1 MDPRSDR
8 RGLTLAAGDGS
19 PRASAVLAAVRR
31 KRQDAAPSR
40 RRMRLE
46 DYWGIGPKTSER
58 LVSALGTSRAIE
70 AIESADVRA
79 LVDAGLHRGR
89 ATRILRRANGETGM
103 DVLATGDTRSVYD
116 DLLSLAANGALTAH
130 AADRIRVLTPLA
142 DRDAVEDR
150 LDRVVAARDAWE
162 GLAEADRERVVE
174 AFDAYDEAEGSD
186 LAAVETALALR
197 EAGLDEGPFEAI
209 GGLEAE
215 ALRDAANALA
225 DVRGSID
232 PTSVD
237 GDGEIEVARGA
248 DDELDRLRDRL
259 DAAEEL
265 ANSAFDVLDAVRDGS
280 LRDFEAL
287 EAATVDHVASE
298 TGVDPATVRS
308 VAPDEALD
316 AADFVSA
323 TLRDLVVELEESV
336 AEREAAVAEDIRERI
351 GETGAETEGERG
363 DGERGGHV
371 ARAVTAVSD
380 AAFLLSLARFA
391 ADYDLVRPTL
401 VDDGIAVRNARNPFI
416 AGEVQPVSYAVGTH
430 SLAGDGGVASADAP
444 PTGDRVSVLTG
455 ANSGGKTTLLETICA
470 VALLASMGLPVPA
483 EAAEVGAFDRIVFH
497 RRHASFNAG
506 VLESTLKSVVPP
518 LVEDGRT
525 LMLVDEFEA
534 ITEPGR
540 AADLLNGLV
549 TLTVDRGA
557 LGVYVTHLAEDLS
570 PLPEAARIDGIFAEG
585 LTSDLELRVD
595 YQPRFGTIGKS
606 TPEFIVS
613 RLVAN
618 ASDRGV
624 RAGFEHLAGAVG
636 EEAVQRTLSDAEW
649 AGDDD

>member
-1 MDPRSDR
+1 
-8 RGLTLAAGDGS
+8 
-19 PRASAVLAAVRR
+19 
-31 KRQDAAPSR
+31 
-40 RRMRLE
+40 MRLE
-46 DYWGIGPKTSER
+46 DYWGIGPKTSEQ
-58 LVSALGTSRAIE
+58 LVSALGTSRAVE

-89 ATRILRRANGETGM
+89 ATRILRRANGAAGM
-103 DVLATGDTRSVYD
+103 EVLATGDTRSVYD
-116 DLLSLAANGALTAH
+116 DLLSLAAGYALTDH
-130 AADRIRVLTPLA
+130 AADRIRVLTPLF
-142 DRDAVEDR
+142 DREAVESR
-150 LDRVVAARDAWE
+150 LDDVVAARDAWE
-162 GLAEADRERVVE
+162 GLDDDDRDRIVD

-197 EAGLDEGPFEAI
+197 ASGLVDPPFDDLGALDEGR
-209 GGLEAE
+209 
-215 ALRDAANALA
+215 LRDAADALA
-225 DVRGSID
+225 DVRGAID
-232 PTSVD
+232 P
-237 GDGEIEVARGA
+237 GEDGEIEIAEGA
-248 DDELDRLRDRL
+248 DAELDRRREQL
-259 DAAEEL
+259 DAARDL
-265 ANSAFDVLDAVRDGS
+265 ANSAFDVLDTVRDGS

-287 EAATVDHVASE
+287 EAATIDHIAAE
-298 TGVDPATVRS
+298 TDVEPATVRG
-308 VAPDEALD
+308 VAPDDALD
-316 AADFVSA
+316 AADFVSG
-323 TLRDLVVELEESV
+323 TLRALVTELEASV
-336 AEREAAVAEDIRERI
+336 ADREERVAADIRERI
-351 GETGAETEGERG
+351 GGVATRDGASNDADESASDGGGEPTGDT
-363 DGERGGHV
+363 DV

-380 AAFLLSLARFA
+380 AAFRLSLARFA
-391 ADYDLVRPTL
+391 AECDLTRPTI
-401 VDDGIAVRNARNPFI
+401 VDDGVAVRNARNLFI
-416 AGEVQPVSYAVGTH
+416 SGDVQPVSYAIGNH
-430 SLAGDGGVASADAP
+430 SLADGSGVASTEAP

-455 ANSGGKTTLLETICA
+455 ANSGGKTTLLETVCA

-483 EAAEVGAFDRIVFH
+483 EEAEVGAFDRIVFH

-557 LGVYVTHLAEDLS
+557 LGVYVTHLADDLS
-570 PLPEAARIDGIFAEG
+570 PLPDAARIDGIFAEG
-585 LTSDLELRVD
+585 LTNDLDLRVD
-595 YQPRFGTIGKS
+595 YQPRFETIGKS

-618 ASDRGV
+618 ATDRGV

-649 AGDDD
+649 AGTDD

>member
-1 MDPRSDR
+1 
-8 RGLTLAAGDGS
+8 
-19 PRASAVLAAVRR
+19 
-31 KRQDAAPSR
+31 
-40 RRMRLE
+40 MRLE

-70 AIESADVRA
+70 AIEAADVRA

-89 ATRILRRANGETGM
+89 ATRILRRANGEAGM

-116 DLLSLAANGALTAH
+116 DLLSLAAGHALTAH

-142 DRDAVEDR
+142 DRDAVETR
-150 LDRVVAARDAWE
+150 LDSVVAARDAWE
-162 GLAEADRERVVE
+162 GLTEADRDRVTE
-174 AFDAYDEAEGSD
+174 AFDAYDDAEGSD

-197 EAGLDEGPFEAI
+197 EAGLDDGPFEAI
-209 GGLEAE
+209 GELEAD
-215 ALRDAANALA
+215 ALQDAADALA
-225 DVRGSID
+225 DVRGQID
-232 PTSVD
+232 PS
-237 GDGEIEVARGA
+237 GAGSDGEIEVARGA
-248 DDELDRLRDRL
+248 DDELDRLRDQL

-287 EAATVDHVASE
+287 EAATIDHVASE

-308 VAPDEALD
+308 VAPDDALD

-323 TLRDLVVELEESV
+323 TLRDLVAELEEAV
-336 AEREAAVAEDIRERI
+336 AEREETVAADIRERI
-351 GETGAETEGERG
+351 GGVRATGEDDGDAA
-363 DGERGGHV
+363 DGERGRDETDDEPGSHV
-371 ARAVTAVSD
+371 ARAVSAVSD

-391 ADYDLVRPTL
+391 AAYDLVRPTL

-416 AGEVQPVSYAVGTH
+416 AGDVQPVSYAVGTH
-430 SLAGDGGVASADAP
+430 SLADDAGVASVDAP

-455 ANSGGKTTLLETICA
+455 ANSGGKTTLLETVCA
-470 VALLASMGLPVPA
+470 VALLASMGIPVPA
-483 EAAEVGAFDRIVFH
+483 ESAEVGAFDRIVFH

-570 PLPEAARIDGIFAEG
+570 PLPDAARIDGIFAEG
-585 LTSDLELRVD
+585 LTNDLELRVD
-595 YQPRFGTIGKS
+595 YQPRFGTVGKS

-649 AGDDD
+649 TSGDD

>member
-1 MDPRSDR
+1 
-8 RGLTLAAGDGS
+8 
-19 PRASAVLAAVRR
+19 
-31 KRQDAAPSR
+31 
-40 RRMRLE
+40 MRLE

-58 LVSALGTSRAIE
+58 LTEALGTERAVE

-89 ATRILRRANGETGM
+89 ATRILRRANGEAGM
-103 DVLATGDTRSVYD
+103 DVLATGDARSVYD
-116 DLLSLAANGALTAH
+116 DLLALAAGEALTAH
-130 AADRIRVLTPLA
+130 AADRIRVLTPLL
-142 DRDAVEDR
+142 DRDAVESR
-150 LDRVVAARDAWE
+150 LDRVVAARDAWA
-162 GLAEADRERVVE
+162 GLDDAERGAVAD
-174 AFDAYDEAEGSD
+174 AFAAYDEAEGSD
-186 LAAVETALALR
+186 LAAVETAVALR
-197 EAGLDEGPFEAI
+197 EARLTDGPFADV
-209 GGLEAE
+209 GALDGDR
-215 ALRDAANALA
+215 LRDAADALA

-232 PTSVD
+232 PAGGLD
-237 GDGEIEVARGA
+237 GDDIEIASGA
-248 DDELDRLRDRL
+248 DAELDRLRDQL
-259 DAAEEL
+259 SAARDL
-265 ANSAFDVLDAVRDGS
+265 ADSAFDVLESVRDGS

-287 EAATVDHVASE
+287 EAATIDHVARE
-298 TGVDPATVRS
+298 TGVEPATVRS
-308 VAPDEALD
+308 AAPDEALD
-316 AADFVSA
+316 AADFVSG
-323 TLRDLVVELEESV
+323 TLRDLVVELESAVE
-336 AEREAAVAEDIRERI
+336 EREAAVAADIRERL
-351 GETGAETEGERG
+351 GDESAADASDDGDEAESDDG
-363 DGERGGHV
+363 DTTV
-371 ARAVTAVSD
+371 ARAATAVSD
-380 AAFLLSLARFA
+380 AAFLLSLGRFA
-391 ADYDLVRPTL
+391 AENGHVRPTL
-401 VDDGIAVRNARNPFI
+401 VDDGIAVRGARNPFLD
-416 AGEVQPVSYAVGTH
+416 GEVQPVSYGVGSH
-430 SLAGDGGVASADAP
+430 SLADDAGVASADAP

-455 ANSGGKTTLLETICA
+455 ANSGGKTTLLETLCA

-483 EAAEVGAFDRIVFH
+483 DAAEVGTFDRIVFH

-518 LVEDGRT
+518 LVADGRT

-570 PLPEAARIDGIFAEG
+570 PLPDAARIDGIFAEG
-585 LTSDLELRVD
+585 LTSDLDLRVD
-595 YQPRFGTIGKS
+595 YQPRFETVGKS

-649 AGDDD
+649 TANDD

>member
-1 MDPRSDR
+1 
-8 RGLTLAAGDGS
+8 
-19 PRASAVLAAVRR
+19 
-31 KRQDAAPSR
+31 
-40 RRMRLE
+40 MRLE

-58 LVSALGTSRAIE
+58 LTEALGTERAVE

-89 ATRILRRANGETGM
+89 ATRILRRANGEAGM
-103 DVLATGDTRSVYD
+103 DVLATGDARSVYD
-116 DLLSLAANGALTAH
+116 DLLSLAADAALTAH
-130 AADRIRVLTPLA
+130 AADRIRVLTPLL
-142 DRDAVEDR
+142 DRDAVEER
-150 LDRVVAARDAWE
+150 LDRVVAARDAWSD
-162 GLAEADRERVVE
+162 LDEADREAVAD
-174 AFDAYDEAEGSD
+174 AFAAYDEADGSD
-186 LAAVETALALR
+186 LAAVETAVALR
-197 EAGLDEGPFEAI
+197 EAGLTDGPFADV
-209 GGLEAE
+209 GALDGDR
-215 ALRDAANALA
+215 LRDAADALA

-232 PTSVD
+232 PAGGLD
-237 GDGEIEVARGA
+237 GDEIEIASGA
-248 DDELDRLRDRL
+248 DDELDRLREQL
-259 DAAEEL
+259 SAARDL
-265 ANSAFDVLDAVRDGS
+265 ADSAFDVLESVRDGS

-287 EAATVDHVASE
+287 EAATIDHVARE
-298 TGVDPATVRS
+298 TGVEPATVRS
-308 VAPDEALD
+308 ASPDEALD
-316 AADFVSA
+316 AADFVSG
-323 TLRDLVVELEESV
+323 TLRDLVAELEAAV
-336 AEREAAVAEDIRERI
+336 DEREAAVAADVRERL
-351 GETGAETEGERG
+351 GENDSPDESGG
-363 DGERGGHV
+363 DTTV
-371 ARAVTAVSD
+371 ARAATAVSD
-380 AAFLLSLARFA
+380 AAFLLSLGRFA
-391 ADYDLVRPTL
+391 AENGHVRPTL
-401 VDDGIAVRNARNPFI
+401 VDDGIAVRGARNPFL
-416 AGEVQPVSYAVGTH
+416 GGDVQPVSYGVGSH
-430 SLAGDGGVASADAP
+430 SLADEPGVASADAP

-455 ANSGGKTTLLETICA
+455 ANSGGKTTLLETLCA

-483 EAAEVGAFDRIVFH
+483 DAAEVGTFDRIVFH

-518 LVEDGRT
+518 LTADGRT

-570 PLPEAARIDGIFAEG
+570 PLPDAARIDGIFAEG
-585 LTSDLELRVD
+585 LTNDLELRVD

-618 ASDRGV
+618 AGDRGV

-649 AGDDD
+649 AANDD

>member
-1 MDPRSDR
+1 
-8 RGLTLAAGDGS
+8 
-19 PRASAVLAAVRR
+19 
-31 KRQDAAPSR
+31 
-40 RRMRLE
+40 MRLE

-89 ATRILRRANGETGM
+89 ATRILRRANGEAGM
-103 DVLATGDTRSVYD
+103 DVLATGDSRSVYD
-116 DLLSLAANGALTAH
+116 DLLSLAAGRALTAH
-130 AADRIRVLTPLA
+130 AADRIRVLTPLS
-142 DRDAVEDR
+142 DREAVETR
-150 LDRVVAARDAWE
+150 LDGVVAARDAWE
-162 GLAEADRERVVE
+162 DLAEADRERVTE
-174 AFDAYDEAEGSD
+174 AFDAYDDAEGSD
-186 LAAVETALALR
+186 LAAVETAIALR
-197 EAGLDEGPFEAI
+197 EAGLDDGPFEAI
-209 GGLEAE
+209 GGLEAD
-215 ALRDAANALA
+215 ALRDAADALA
-225 DVRGSID
+225 DVRGQID
-232 PTSVD
+232 QTGAG

-287 EAATVDHVASE
+287 EAATIDRVASE

-308 VAPDEALD
+308 VAPDDALD

-323 TLRDLVVELEESV
+323 TLRDLVVELEEAV
-336 AEREAAVAEDIRERI
+336 AEREATVAADIRERI
-351 GETGAETEGERG
+351 GGVQAGADDEDADG
-363 DGERGGHV
+363 DGESEDRDGHV
-371 ARAVTAVSD
+371 ARAVAAVSD
-380 AAFLLSLARFA
+380 AAVLLSLARFA
-391 ADYDLVRPTL
+391 AAYDLVRPTL

-416 AGEVQPVSYAVGTH
+416 AGDVQPVSYAVGTH
-430 SLAGDGGVASADAP
+430 SLADDAGVARVDAP

-455 ANSGGKTTLLETICA
+455 ANSGGKTTLLETICT

-549 TLTVDRGA
+549 TLTVERGA

-570 PLPEAARIDGIFAEG
+570 PLPEHARIDGIFAEG
-585 LTSDLELRVD
+585 LTNELELRVD

-649 AGDDD
+649 AGGDD

>member
-1 MDPRSDR
+1 
-8 RGLTLAAGDGS
+8 
-19 PRASAVLAAVRR
+19 
-31 KRQDAAPSR
+31 
-40 RRMRLE
+40 MRLE

-89 ATRILRRANGETGM
+89 ATRILRRANGEAGM

-116 DLLSLAANGALTAH
+116 DLLSLAAGHALTAH
-130 AADRIRVLTPLA
+130 AADRIRVLTPLS
-142 DRDAVEDR
+142 DREAVETR
-150 LDRVVAARDAWE
+150 LDGVVAARDAWE
-162 GLAEADRERVVE
+162 DLAEADRERVTE
-174 AFDAYDEAEGSD
+174 AFDAYDDAEGSD
-186 LAAVETALALR
+186 LAAVETAIALR
-197 EAGLDEGPFEAI
+197 EAGLDDGPFEAI
-209 GGLEAE
+209 GGLEAD
-215 ALRDAANALA
+215 ALRDAADALA
-225 DVRGSID
+225 DVRGQID
-232 PTSVD
+232 QTGAG

-287 EAATVDHVASE
+287 EAATIDRVASE

-308 VAPDEALD
+308 VAPDDALD

-323 TLRDLVVELEESV
+323 TLRDLVVELEEAV
-336 AEREAAVAEDIRERI
+336 AEREATVAADIRERI
-351 GETGAETEGERG
+351 GGVQAGADDEDADG
-363 DGERGGHV
+363 DGESEDRDGHV
-371 ARAVTAVSD
+371 ARAVAAVSD
-380 AAFLLSLARFA
+380 AAVLLSLARFA
-391 ADYDLVRPTL
+391 AGYDLVRPTL

-416 AGEVQPVSYAVGTH
+416 AGDVQPVSYAVGTH
-430 SLAGDGGVASADAP
+430 SLADDAGVASVDAP

-455 ANSGGKTTLLETICA
+455 ANSGGKTTLLETICT

-525 LMLVDEFEA
+525 LMLVDEF
-534 ITEPGR
+534 
-540 AADLLNGLV
+540 
-549 TLTVDRGA
+549 
-557 LGVYVTHLAEDLS
+557 
-570 PLPEAARIDGIFAEG
+570 
-585 LTSDLELRVD
+585 
-595 YQPRFGTIGKS
+595 
-606 TPEFIVS
+606 
-613 RLVAN
+613 
-618 ASDRGV
+618 
-624 RAGFEHLAGAVG
+624 
-636 EEAVQRTLSDAEW
+636 
-649 AGDDD
+649 

>member
-1 MDPRSDR
+1 
-8 RGLTLAAGDGS
+8 
-19 PRASAVLAAVRR
+19 
-31 KRQDAAPSR
+31 
-40 RRMRLE
+40 MRLE

-58 LVSALGTSRAIE
+58 LVSALGTSRALE
-70 AIESADVRA
+70 AIEAADVRA

-89 ATRILRRANGETGM
+89 ATRILRRANGEAGM

-116 DLLSLAANGALTAH
+116 DLLSLAAGHALTAH
-130 AADRIRVLTPLA
+130 AADRIRVLTPLT
-142 DRDAVEDR
+142 DREAVEAR
-150 LDRVVAARDAWE
+150 LDGVVAARNAWDR
-162 GLAEADRERVVE
+162 LDEADRERVTE

-197 EAGLDEGPFEAI
+197 EAGLDDGPFEAV
-209 GGLEAE
+209 GALEAD
-215 ALRDAANALA
+215 ALRDAADALA

-237 GDGEIEVARGA
+237 GDGDIEVARGA
-248 DDELDRLRDRL
+248 DDELDRLRDQR

-280 LRDFEAL
+280 PRDFEAL
-287 EAATVDHVASE
+287 EAATIDRVASE

-308 VAPDEALD
+308 VAPDDALD

-323 TLRDLVVELEESV
+323 TLRDLAAELEEEV
-336 AEREAAVAEDIRERI
+336 AEREAAVAADIRDRI
-351 GETGAETEGERG
+351 GGARAESGG
-363 DGERGGHV
+363 DGGDGGDYERESHV

-391 ADYDLVRPTL
+391 AAYDLVRPTL
-401 VDDGIAVRNARNPFI
+401 VDDGIAVRNARNPFV

-430 SLAGDGGVASADAP
+430 SLAGDAGVASVDAP

-455 ANSGGKTTLLETICA
+455 ANSGGKTTLLETVCA

-483 EAAEVGAFDRIVFH
+483 EEAQVGSFDRIVFH

-549 TLTVDRGA
+549 TLTVERGA
-557 LGVYVTHLAEDLS
+557 LGVYVTHLAEDLN
-570 PLPEAARIDGIFAEG
+570 PLPDAARIDGIFAEG
-585 LTSDLELRVD
+585 LTNDLELRVD
-595 YQPRFGTIGKS
+595 YQPRFGTVGKS

>member
-1 MDPRSDR
+1 
-8 RGLTLAAGDGS
+8 
-19 PRASAVLAAVRR
+19 
-31 KRQDAAPSR
+31 
-40 RRMRLE
+40 MRLE

-58 LVSALGTSRAIE
+58 LVSALGTSRAVE
-70 AIESADVRA
+70 AIESADVRT

-89 ATRILRRANGETGM
+89 ATRILRRASGEAGM

-116 DLLSLAANGALTAH
+116 DLLSLAAEYALTDH
-130 AADRIRVLTPLA
+130 AADRIRVLTPLL
-142 DRDAVEDR
+142 DRDAVGAR
-150 LDRVVAARDAWE
+150 LDDVVAAREAWAALE
-162 GLAEADRERVVE
+162 EDERDRIVA
-174 AFDAYDEAEGSD
+174 AFDAYDEADGSD
-186 LAAVETALALR
+186 LAAVETALTLR
-197 EAGLDEGPFEAI
+197 DAGLTDEPFDDI
-209 GGLEAE
+209 GDLDEE
-215 ALRDAANALA
+215 RLRDAADALA
-225 DVRGSID
+225 DVRGAID
-232 PTSVD
+232 P
-237 GDGEIEVARGA
+237 GDGGQIEIASGA
-248 DDELDRLRDRL
+248 DAELDRRRQRL
-259 DAAEEL
+259 DATRDL
-265 ANSAFDVLDAVRDGS
+265 ANSAFDVLDNVRDGS

-287 EAATVDHVASE
+287 EAATIDHVATE
-298 TGVDPATVRS
+298 TGADPATVRG
-308 VAPDEALD
+308 VAPDDALD
-316 AADFVSA
+316 AADFVSG
-323 TLRDLVVELEESV
+323 TLRGLVEELEASV
-336 AEREAAVAEDIRERI
+336 ADREETITAEIRERLGGLETEAEGED
-351 GETGAETEGERG
+351 GETT
-363 DGERGGHV
+363 DSSDIT
-371 ARAVTAVSD
+371 RAVAAVSD

-391 ADYDLVRPTL
+391 AERDLKRPTI
-401 VDDGIAVRNARNPFI
+401 VDDGVAVRNARNLFI
-416 AGEVQPVSYAVGTH
+416 GDTVQPVSYAIGSH
-430 SLAGDGGVASADAP
+430 SLAGGAGVASADAP

-483 EAAEVGAFDRIVFH
+483 EEAEVGAFDRIVFH

-585 LTSDLELRVD
+585 LTNELELRVD
-595 YQPRFGTIGKS
+595 YQPRFDTIGKS

-618 ASDRGV
+618 ATDRGV

-649 AGDDD
+649 VGSDD